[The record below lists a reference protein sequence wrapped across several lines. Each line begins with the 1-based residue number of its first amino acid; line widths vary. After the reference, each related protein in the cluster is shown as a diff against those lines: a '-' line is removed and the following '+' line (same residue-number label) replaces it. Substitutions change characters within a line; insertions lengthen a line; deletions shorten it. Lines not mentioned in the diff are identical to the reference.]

1 MKIIIYKTY
10 TPSSFHIH
18 AGIESTIIHIV
29 DLNVY
34 LYKERQG
41 SFGSND
47 YGIVTNQ
54 TYIDI
59 LSGISINYEGIRF
72 EKVKEYNV
80 DIEDD
85 DIIRGLVSKAKLYD
99 ILKVDVKNGI
109 DDIID

>member
-10 TPSSFHIH
+10 TPSSYHVH
-18 AGIESTIIHIV
+18 AGIDSTLIHAV

-41 SFGSND
+41 SFSGCD
-47 YGIVTNQ
+47 YGVVTNQ

-59 LSGISINYEGIRF
+59 LSGISINYEGIKF
-72 EKVKEYNV
+72 EKIKEL
-80 DIEDD
+80 DIDD

-99 ILKVDVKNGI
+99 ILKSDVEKGI
-109 DDIID
+109 DNLLE